1 MASRALLPILLLC
14 VLLLQ
19 AQGGPRDRRRAQRIL
34 KTLPVM
40 SGRKSD
46 SEQQAIEDKVCKK
59 RISLYMCKRQCT
71 ADGDCQA
78 NNICCAAYCG
88 NVCMSVL

>member
-19 AQGGPRDRRRAQRIL
+19 AQGGPRDRRRAQ
-34 KTLPVM
+34 K
-40 SGRKSD
+40 
-46 SEQQAIEDKVCKK
+46 QQAIEDKVCKK

-88 NVCMSVL
+88 NVCMSVLMAMGFAHVP